1 MRIFLD
7 LSDYEPVN
15 YLWADLSESLGI
27 NKSTKAVRQA
37 LDLQYM
43 TGNSETLPVLFIE
56 TCGVE
61 LITFSLLKNQTGL
74 SFYGENIVLIFS
86 HRKKLFQVLQEVK

>member
-1 MRIFLD
+1 MN

-15 YLWADLSESLGI
+15 YLWADLLESLGI
-27 NKSTKAVRQA
+27 DKSNKAVRQA

-43 TGNSETLPVLFIE
+43 TGTKETLPVLFIE
-56 TCGVE
+56 TCGVA

-74 SFYGENIVLIFS
+74 SFCGENHVLIFS
-86 HRKKLFQVLQEVK
+86 HRKKSFQVLQELK